1 MDIRTEKRE
10 EVTIVSVKGRMDAVA
25 SPEFDRELNDRM
37 AGGEKTFIIDF
48 AELDYISSAGLRS
61 ILAAAKR
68 LKEHGGQLSLASLKE
83 VVREVFDISGFS
95 SIIPIYESVE
105 SASAEIS

>member
-37 AGGEKTFIIDF
+37 AGGEKIFIIDF

-61 ILAAAKR
+61 VLAAAKR

-83 VVREVFDISGFS
+83 VVREVVQFPSMGPRGMKNGYTANFGGLFL
-95 SIIPIYESVE
+95 
-105 SASAEIS
+105 